1 MTGYIL
7 LFGGFDH
14 AREQQGGIVDVDT
27 SLYTKKRGAGQN
39 PTSLRTDMETF
50 KKPDPYNRVGVWEGL
65 SMAKR
70 FVGHCVTHEGTM
82 NDYRAVMH
90 KLYCNLEKCPPDKK
104 NCYCCDNA
112 ISEVSQ
118 S

>member
-1 MTGYIL
+1 
-7 LFGGFDH
+7 
-14 AREQQGGIVDVDT
+14 
-27 SLYTKKRGAGQN
+27 
-39 PTSLRTDMETF
+39 
-50 KKPDPYNRVGVWEGL
+50 
-65 SMAKR
+65 MAKR